1 MAEKTFGAW
10 LLEQTERG
18 DTTGTLARAWKQLRD
33 ARGHGRVTRA
43 KSIGELLSGQLGEDW
58 ERLQGEQA
66 MQLAESEWKG
76 AEPSGEVDWAQRDA
90 EHHANVAGQYQLTE
104 QGAQAAEVLAP
115 YQTLNYGVQ
124 ARAADEQYAQYA
136 WDPAA
141 DGPGEALPR
150 YAVLVVNG
158 LEVSLEA
165 GKRYV
170 LNMGMPEI
178 REEVAVQPDAAEFS
192 PTLAL
197 HADGSLDWAS
207 LWGQA
212 DHTVPEGDD
221 LVSLGLLTRE
231 EES

>member
-1 MAEKTFGAW
+1 MSEKTFGSW

-66 MQLAESEWKG
+66 MQLAEAEWKG
-76 AEPSGEVDWAQRDA
+76 DA
-90 EHHANVAGQYQLTE
+90 TDTALVM
-104 QGAQAAEVLAP
+104 
-115 YQTLNYGVQ
+115 
-124 ARAADEQYAQYA
+124 ARAATDSGHRTPLEDVQAEFGTY
-136 WDPAA
+136 
-141 DGPGEALPR
+141 GPDDSAR

-158 LEVSLEA
+158 IEVLLEA

-170 LNMGMPEI
+170 LRMGMPEVV
-178 REEVAVQPDAAEFS
+178 EEEQPPADFDPAAVLQP
-192 PTLAL
+192 
-197 HADGSLDWAS
+197 DGSLDWAS
-207 LWGQA
+207 LYGQA
-212 DHTVPEGDD
+212 DHTVPQDDD